1 VSGPEYQSVP
11 GLLVTF
17 EGGVLRCQIDN
28 PKRRNALDD
37 VSIAALIASVEQ
49 ARVDDD
55 VRVVVVEAT
64 GDDFCS
70 GFDIVA
76 RNAGAEGR
84 PRAGSIQRRLPTQ
97 AHHLIP
103 LLLDVQ
109 VPVVAVVRGW
119 AAGLGFQLALAADF
133 AVAATNA
140 RFWQPFSRRGF
151 SPDSGATWLL
161 PRLAGPVRA
170 RELLLLGRELSGQ
183 EAAEWHLIH
192 EAVPGDELDP
202 VAGELIERLAAAP
215 TVAIGLTKWLLG
227 ASPDADL
234 HQQLANEGFAM
245 ELSSR
250 ADDFR
255 EGLTAFREKRDP
267 RFTGR

>member
-1 VSGPEYQSVP
+1 VTGSAYKSAP
-11 GLLVTF
+11 GLLVNRD
-17 EGGVLRCQIDN
+17 GGVLRCQIDN
-28 PKRRNALDD
+28 PKRRGALDD
-37 VSIAALIASVEQ
+37 TSIAGLIASVEQ

-55 VRVVVVEAT
+55 VRVIVLSAT

-70 GFDIVA
+70 GFDIIG

-84 PRAGSIQRRLPTQ
+84 PRAGSVQRRLPTQ
-97 AHHLIP
+97 AHRLIP

-119 AAGLGFQLALAADF
+119 AAGLGFQLALAVDF
-133 AVAATNA
+133 AIAANNA

-161 PRLAGPVRA
+161 PRVVGPVRA
-170 RELLLLGRELSGQ
+170 RELLLLGRELSGL
-183 EAAEWHLIH
+183 EAADWHLIH
-192 EAVPGDELDP
+192 EATPADALDQVAEEL
-202 VAGELIERLAAAP
+202 VERLAAAP
-215 TVAIGLTKWLLG
+215 TVAIGLTKWLIG
-227 ASPDADL
+227 VSADTDL

-255 EGLTAFREKRDP
+255 EGMTAFREKRDP